1 GCSAPAAF
9 PPDIAPAPAQL
20 TSAVPSC
27 TRSLP
32 RDGRQ
37 RRGLGFNEGTE
48 GGKTSHVEKPTLR
61 RPSHC
66 RVLLCS
72 NMRQNDKHRRAVPCL
87 TIFVPQRLSFGT
99 HFAASK
105 IKGLTVSHVCPTM
118 QA

>member
-1 GCSAPAAF
+1 
-9 PPDIAPAPAQL
+9 
-20 TSAVPSC
+20 
-27 TRSLP
+27 
-32 RDGRQ
+32 
-37 RRGLGFNEGTE
+37 
-48 GGKTSHVEKPTLR
+48 
-61 RPSHC
+61 
-66 RVLLCS
+66 LLCS